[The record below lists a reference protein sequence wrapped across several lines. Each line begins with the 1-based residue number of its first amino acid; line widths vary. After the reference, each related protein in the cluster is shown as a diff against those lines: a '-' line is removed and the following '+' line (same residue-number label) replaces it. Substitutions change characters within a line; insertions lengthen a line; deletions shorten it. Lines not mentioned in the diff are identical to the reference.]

1 MDNLKE
7 IEIDNLFTELDSH
20 VHAIIYYWSPSCG
33 ICRYIGPIFDNIA
46 KEYPNVLFGKVN
58 TRENVGTYSMLGIKG
73 VPTLK
78 FYEDGRTVDTI
89 VGCKD
94 YNTIKQTYI
103 DKIEELING

>member
-1 MDNLKE
+1 
-7 IEIDNLFTELDSH
+7 
-20 VHAIIYYWSPSCG
+20 
-33 ICRYIGPIFDNIA
+33 
-46 KEYPNVLFGKVN
+46 
-58 TRENVGTYSMLGIKG
+58 MLGIKG

-78 FYEDGRTVDTI
+78 FYEDGSTVDTI